1 MSVNTTS
8 TLVNRLKKKYNKE
21 TSQLVPVPADLQRRL
36 PFKAEMGGGEQTE
49 FDVQLSLELGFTQGE
64 GVLNGAIAQTNAKA
78 IVSAYN
84 LTLQSQ
90 VSYSLIARAQ
100 KEDQAFNRFGDSKF
114 IPMVDSFRM
123 REEFLALQG
132 RRGIGVVESIDTG
145 VITITEASWNATLM
159 CSIKGAILE
168 AWTAVD
174 GSTQHNGDLTVSAIG
189 VTARTVTVT
198 GTSSSVAPGDVLFF
212 KGDHNT
218 GRIGLMHIAKNTG
231 TLFNIDAAANPLW
244 KANAYNAGTSALTL
258 GKILAAAG
266 MSAEKGCV
274 GKKLVCYVPVQTF
287 QTLVSD
293 EAALVQ
299 YKAGVSTAE
308 RGFDTIKFLGANGQI
323 EVVPHL
329 YTRDGEAVLW
339 PEEFTYIIGSQE
351 ATTQLAKDGDM
362 IFDLEGYNYKEMR
375 MFSDSCGVFC
385 ERPGWITL
393 ITRSDSK
400 ALHA

>member
-8 TLVNRLKKKYNKE
+8 TLVNRLKKRYNKE

-36 PFKAEMGGGEQTE
+36 PFRADIGGGEQTE

-64 GVLNGAIAQTNAKA
+64 GALNGAIAQTNAKA

-100 KEDQAFNRFGDSKF
+100 KEEQAFNRFGDSKF

-132 RRGIGVVESIDTG
+132 RRGLGVVSANNSG
-145 VITITEASWNATLM
+145 VLTITAASWNATLM

-174 GSTQHNGDLTVSAIG
+174 GSTQHNADLTVSA
-189 VTARTVTVT
+189 VDVANRTITVT
-198 GTSSSVAPGDVLFF
+198 GTSSAVVENDILFF

-231 TLFNIDAAANPLW
+231 TLYNIDAAANALW
-244 KANAYNAGTSALTL
+244 KANTYDAGTSALTL

-266 MSAEKGCV
+266 KSAVKGCV
-274 GKKLVCYVPVQTF
+274 GKQLVCYVPVQTF

-329 YTRDGEAVLW
+329 YMRDGEAVLW
-339 PEEFTYIIGSQE
+339 PEEFTYIIGSIE

-393 ITRSDSK
+393 ITRSDSN